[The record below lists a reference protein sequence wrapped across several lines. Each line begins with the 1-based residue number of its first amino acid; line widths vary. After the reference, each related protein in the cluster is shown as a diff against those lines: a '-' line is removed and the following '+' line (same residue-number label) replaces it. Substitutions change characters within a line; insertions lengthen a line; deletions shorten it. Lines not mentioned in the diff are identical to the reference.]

1 MDDKP
6 AADYALYL
14 RKSKGRAGIA
24 RQRTI
29 TTAHIKHLGG
39 HVAAE
44 FPDTDRTAYRKIGA
58 ERPERENFDRM
69 LLWLGVHPG
78 ARIAAWHAD
87 RLSRDVE
94 VTEDLIRACVTGSHL
109 VDTPSGGTYDLATA
123 TGRKRL
129 RQDALDATYEVDHMT
144 ERITA
149 QKTEAAVNGDWRGGR
164 RPFGYEKDG
173 VTVRQDEADALAA
186 AIRAVIGGQSLGG
199 ITRRW
204 NASGI
209 RTSTGGPWRASQL
222 GATLARARNAGLI
235 EHDGE
240 IIGPAIWHP
249 VVTEREWRAV
259 RVILAD
265 PARRTSPGNARRWLL
280 SGLALCGICGGPLI
294 GTTTGGKNGRSRPV
308 YRCRAAGLHVG
319 RDSHAL
325 DAYISGLVVGFL
337 ERPDSIAE
345 LAAAMPAPDTA
356 TLHAEIAAVRAE
368 LDGLADAA
376 GQRQITTRMLVRSTE
391 PLMAD
396 LEELE
401 TRLAAAERPAIL
413 SPFAGH
419 EPAEV
424 WEAMPLESKRAVV
437 AELFTVTVHPAPKG
451 RPAGWRAGM
460 SYFDA
465 ESVQIERNL
474 GEG

>member
-1 MDDKP
+1 
-6 AADYALYL
+6 
-14 RKSKGRAGIA
+14 
-24 RQRTI
+24 
-29 TTAHIKHLGG
+29 
-39 HVAAE
+39 
-44 FPDTDRTAYRKIGA
+44 
-58 ERPERENFDRM
+58 
-69 LLWLGVHPG
+69 
-78 ARIAAWHAD
+78 
-87 RLSRDVE
+87 
-94 VTEDLIRACVTGSHL
+94 
-109 VDTPSGGTYDLATA
+109 
-123 TGRKRL
+123 
-129 RQDALDATYEVDHMT
+129 LDAAYEVDHMT

-149 QKTEAAVNGDWRGGR
+149 QKTEAAVNGEWRGGR

-173 VTVRQDEADALAA
+173 ITVRQDEADALAE
-186 AIRAVIGGQSLGG
+186 AIRAVIGGRSLAA
-199 ITRRW
+199 IARRW
-204 NASGI
+204 NAAGI

-222 GATLARARNAGLI
+222 GVTLARARNAGLI
-235 EHDGE
+235 EHEGE
-240 IIGPAIWHP
+240 IVGPAIWHP

-259 RVILAD
+259 RAILAD

-280 SGLALCGICGGPLI
+280 SGIALCGVCGGPLV
-294 GTTTGGKNGRSRPV
+294 GTTTGGKNKRSRPV

-319 RDSHAL
+319 RDAHAL
-325 DAYISGLVVGFL
+325 DAYISGLTVGFL

-356 TLHAEIAAVRAE
+356 SLHAEIAAIRAE

-376 GQRQITTRMLVRSTE
+376 GQRQITTRMLLRSTE

-401 TRLAAAERPAIL
+401 TRLAAAERPAVL

-419 EPAEV
+419 KPAEV
-424 WEAMPLESKRAVV
+424 WEAMPLESRRAVV

-460 SYFDA
+460 SYFHE
-465 ESVQIERNL
+465 ESVQVERNL